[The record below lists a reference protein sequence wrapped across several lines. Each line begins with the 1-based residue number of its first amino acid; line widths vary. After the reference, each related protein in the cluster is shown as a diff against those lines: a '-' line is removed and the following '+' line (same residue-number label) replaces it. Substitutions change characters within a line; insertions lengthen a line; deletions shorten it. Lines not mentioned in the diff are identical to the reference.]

1 LRFFQGSVLL
11 LHYDRVIESERQQ
24 ENIMRKVVVTEF
36 VSLDGVMEE
45 PRWTFKYWN
54 DEIAK
59 FKGEE
64 SSASDALLLGR
75 VTYQGFAV
83 AWSGSKAEGADYFN
97 SVRKYVVS
105 TTLDKVEWNNSTLI
119 KDNIVEEITKLKQ
132 QDGQDIAIHGSAT
145 LVQTLM
151 QHDLVDRY
159 RLLVYPVVVGK
170 GKRLFKEGI
179 PATLKLLGSQSFS
192 PGVVALVYEPDRQ

>member
-1 LRFFQGSVLL
+1 MR
-11 LHYDRVIESERQQ
+11 
-24 ENIMRKVVVTEF
+24 NIMVTEF
-36 VSLDGVMEE
+36 VSLDGVMEA
-45 PRWTFKYWN
+45 PGWTFKYWN
-54 DEIAK
+54 DEIAT

-75 VTYQGFAV
+75 VTYQGFAA
-83 AWSGSKAEGADYFN
+83 AWPESTDEGAEYFN

-105 TTLDKVEWNNSTLI
+105 TTLDTVEWNNSTLI
-119 KDNIVEEITKLKQ
+119 KDNVVQQLTKLKQ
-132 QDGQDIAIHGSAT
+132 QDGKDIAVHGSAT

-170 GKRLFKEGI
+170 GKRLFTEGTT
-179 PATLKLLGSQSFS
+179 ATLKLVESQSFGS
-192 PGVVALVYEPDRQ
+192 GVVALIYEPERT

>member
-1 LRFFQGSVLL
+1 
-11 LHYDRVIESERQQ
+11 
-24 ENIMRKVVVTEF
+24 MRKVVVTEF
-36 VSLDGVMEE
+36 LSLDGVMEE

-75 VTYQGFAV
+75 VTYQGFAA
-83 AWSGSKAEGADYFN
+83 AWPQSKDEGADYFN

-105 TTLDKVEWNNSTLI
+105 KTLEEPLEWNYSTLI
-119 KDNIVEEITKLKQ
+119 EGNILEVITNLKQ
-132 QDGQDIAIHGSAT
+132 QDGKDIVVHGSAT

-151 QHDLVDRY
+151 QNDLVDRY

-170 GKRLFKEGI
+170 GKRLFREGI
-179 PATLKLLGSQSFS
+179 PATLKLLESQSFS
-192 PGVVALVYEPDRQ
+192 SGVVALVYEPDRE

>member
-1 LRFFQGSVLL
+1 L
-11 LHYDRVIESERQQ
+11 LHYDRGIESERQQ

-75 VTYQGFAV
+75 VTYQGFAA

-119 KDNIVEEITKLKQ
+119 KDNIVEEITKLKE
-132 QDGQDIAIHGSAT
+132 QDGQDIAVHGSAT

-159 RLLVYPVVVGK
+159 RLLVYPVVVCK
-170 GKRLFKEGI
+170 GKRLFKEGTT
-179 PATLKLLGSQSFS
+179 ATLKLLESQSFS
-192 PGVVALVYEPDRQ
+192 SGVVALVYEPDRN

>member
-1 LRFFQGSVLL
+1 
-11 LHYDRVIESERQQ
+11 
-24 ENIMRKVVVTEF
+24 MRRIVVTEF

-75 VTYQGFAV
+75 VTYQGFAA
-83 AWSGSKAEGADYFN
+83 AWPQSKAEGADYFN
-97 SVRKYVVS
+97 SVRKYVIS
-105 TTLDKVEWNNSTLI
+105 ETLEEPLEWNNSILI
-119 KDNIVEEITKLKQ
+119 KDNFVEQITDLKQ
-132 QDGQDIAIHGSAT
+132 QDGKDIAVHGSAT
-145 LVQTLM
+145 LVHTLM

-159 RLLVYPVVVGK
+159 RLLVYPVVLGK
-170 GKRLFKEGI
+170 GKRLFGEGV
-179 PATLKLLGSQSFS
+179 PATLSLLGSQSFGS
-192 PGVVALVYEPDRQ
+192 GVVALVYEPVRQ